1 MTTDDAL
8 LIDLRRHLRP
18 HQVRSSLSL
27 RFLHPFL
34 LLCAL
39 RWRGHCFLWPS
50 ASLAS
55 TPCGYA
61 FANVHLGACVSF
73 CNSSVRTPP
82 NTIVASL
89 CTAPNSAA
97 ATVYTGIQ
105 RMMAAWGGV
114 SDLARADAGD
124 HGRASVDRPT
134 VTPGTLERVW
144 IPQSQLG
151 VSGFHASEETSL
163 LCFSS
168 VSSEQTS
175 LLCFSTDTYEEKGC
189 AQEIKIRRRIAAP
202 Q

>member
-82 NTIVASL
+82 NTTVASL

-134 VTPGTLERVW
+134 VTPGTLERVRV
-144 IPQSQLG
+144 PQSHGLHQRFCQQCSKSVG
-151 VSGFHASEETSL
+151 HSGITGFNSIQFNPSMIHIDLDLS
-163 LCFSS
+163 
-168 VSSEQTS
+168 
-175 LLCFSTDTYEEKGC
+175 G
-189 AQEIKIRRRIAAP
+189 
-202 Q
+202 